1 MAVIQTGGG
10 GGILGTLGKIA
21 GLGGMVIPGAQWLT
35 PLGIGMG
42 AADSV
47 IGGNPQGALSQLVA
61 GVASGG
67 FDNWIKEAS
76 GNLTVNQTA
85 WDQILPELRKR
96 GGWGGW

>member
-47 IGGNPQGALSQLVA
+47 IGERAYYDPAHI
-61 GVASGG
+61 ASGPATKAG
-67 FDNWIKEAS
+67 FN
-76 GNLTVNQTA
+76 GNRNHRERLETPDHPQ
-85 WDQILPELRKR
+85 
-96 GGWGGW
+96 

>member
-10 GGILGTLGKIA
+10 GGFLGTLGKIA

-47 IGGNPQGALSQLVA
+47 IGGNPQGALSQLVS
-61 GVASGG
+61 GVATGG
-67 FDNWIKEAS
+67 FDSWFNPAS
-76 GNLTVNQTA
+76 GNLTVNQPA
-85 WDQILPELRKR
+85 WEQFYKDYRAKQ
-96 GGWGGW
+96 GWGGW

>member
-67 FDNWIKEAS
+67 FDNWINPAS

-85 WDQILPELRKR
+85 WDQMLPELRKR

>member
-10 GGILGTLGKIA
+10 GGMLGTLGKIA

-67 FDNWIKEAS
+67 FNNWINPAS

-85 WDQILPELRKR
+85 WDQMLPELRKR

>member
-10 GGILGTLGKIA
+10 GGILGTLGNIA

-67 FDNWIKEAS
+67 FNNWINPAS

>member
-61 GVASGG
+61 GVGSGG
-67 FDNWIKEAS
+67 FNNWTNPAS

-85 WDQILPELRKR
+85 WDNFYKDYRARQ
-96 GGWGGW
+96 GWGGW

>member
-47 IGGNPQGALSQLVA
+47 IGGNPQGAVSQLVS
-61 GVASGG
+61 GLASGG
-67 FDNWIKEAS
+67 FGDWFNPAS
-76 GNLTVNQTA
+76 GNLAVNQTA